1 MGELKQPPGR
11 AAIWIYLMA
20 DAADN
25 FRWPDCPPYPH
36 CDWFRLTGAE
46 LGLDPGQIRFAAAL
60 IALGGID
67 CKQNSKAAVLAGLE
81 MSRTDAFRLAR
92 SVKIRKLV
100 TAAED
105 IKSGKREPLT
115 EDQIDERVDRMCMSP
130 NDRDAAVGIKL
141 RDDRQ
146 ASRMQAETVE
156 VSLDES
162 LARLV
167 ACIPIQGAGAM
178 LAMATFHE
186 SRGNIINFP
195 FLELCTPVVATN
207 FPADW
212 ARWREAEG
220 NQWHAFLD
228 RMAAGPVLEDGALVD
243 AVKAKLPAKFV
254 AKPAEAVDAP

>member
-1 MGELKQPPGR
+1 
-11 AAIWIYLMA
+11 MA

-36 CDWFRLTGAE
+36 SDWFRLSGAE
-46 LGLDPGQIRFAAAL
+46 LGLDPGQIKFAAAL
-60 IALGGID
+60 ITLGGID

-105 IKSGKREPLT
+105 IKTGKREPLT
-115 EDQIDERVDRMCMSP
+115 EAQIDERVDRMCMSP

-141 RDDRQ
+141 RDDRT
-146 ASRMQAETVE
+146 ASRLRVE
-156 VSLDES
+156 AQQEISLDES

-167 ACIPIQGAGAM
+167 ACIPIQGAGAC

-186 SRGNIINFP
+186 SRGNILNFP
-195 FLELCTPVVATN
+195 FLALCAPVVANN

-220 NQWHAFLD
+220 SQWREFLD
-228 RMAAGPVLEDGALVD
+228 KMAAGPLLGDDELVV
-243 AVKAKLPAKFV
+243 AVKAKVPAKFV
-254 AKPAEAVDAP
+254 AKPMEATDAA